1 MLDFLTNIPLLGT
14 VIGWIVD
21 GFTWIFEAIAGLF

>member
-1 MLDFLTNIPLLGT
+1 MDFLLNIPLLGT

-21 GFTWIFEAIAGLF
+21 GFGWIWDSIAGLF